1 VRTHGKEKEFN
12 RHGTLMSEQARAI
25 EVSWIEKGRRKT
37 KLYPQD
43 SYYYLALRFFC
54 KDGDEFAVVM
64 KKRK

>member
-1 VRTHGKEKEFN
+1 MRTHGIEKEFK
-12 RHGTLMSEQARAI
+12 RHGTLMSEQAHAI
-25 EVSWIEKGRRKT
+25 EASWIEKGKRKT

-43 SYYYLALRFFC
+43 SYYYLVLRFFC